1 VFVIPAKAGIHL
13 DFARIRKI
21 NAESNWI
28 PAFAGNTANDFRRLA
43 AFLGPAMLRVFASLW
58 GYRMHRTALAVLLAS
73 LTFAAAAAEPAPAG
87 KLTLE
92 KIMADPDWIGGAV
105 QNAYWSVDGKAAYYS
120 LKRSGSSLIDLH
132 RIDLASSQDSVV
144 DGAAMA
150 ASDGRDAKYD
160 VAGTRAAFVRN
171 GDVFV
176 RDLRNGALTQI
187 TRAGGARGAR
197 LSGDGRLVTYRTA
210 NDWFVHDLASGV
222 TGPAAT
228 LKTEKDPD
236 AAQKS
241 DELREMQLRTFSTL
255 KKLHDDKEARRAQAE
270 AMRKT
275 DPTRASAPFWLGDEV
290 KLLDADLSPDARWML
305 IVTAPKKHDEG
316 KRGELMR
323 YVTESGYEET
333 EKERV
338 RVGHN
343 APVGQAMQLLDLAE
357 HKAYPLSLDALP
369 GIHDDPLKSVR
380 EENAKLANADAAKKK
395 HDEGTAA
402 GKQPS
407 ALSPPTSRPVR
418 IVSDADDGGGG
429 GIEWSRDGRALALQI
444 RAIDNKD
451 RWIATIDFTH
461 HSLVNQHRLTDPAW
475 INWNFNGF
483 GWLNDGRTLWY
494 ESEETGYAHLY
505 TKAPDAKA
513 QALTS
518 GKFEVSRAELSD
530 DGRWFYMRS
539 NAENSHSYDVY
550 RVAASGSKLER
561 MTQYQG
567 ADAFTLSHDG
577 SRLLVT
583 HSSSYLPGQL
593 AVVATD
599 GSTPRELTD
608 TRSAEYKTMS
618 WVAPQF
624 VDVPS
629 THFKG
634 TIAAKFYKPADYDAS
649 KKHPAVLFVHGA
661 GYTQNVHSSWPYYFR
676 EQMFHNMLLQ
686 QGYVV
691 LDMDYRA
698 SEGYG
703 REWRTA
709 IYRQMGHPELED
721 LLDGKKWLVDTQ
733 SVDAK
738 RVGIYGGSYGGFMTL
753 MALFRAPGEFAAGAA
768 LRPVTDWMQY
778 NHEYTSDILN
788 EPQVDPVAYKRSSP
802 IEFADGLKDALLICH
817 GVIDDNVLFE
827 DSMRLYQRLIELHK
841 DNFTISP
848 YALDR
853 HGFTNADSWLD
864 EYKRIYKLF
873 DQTIGTTR

>member
-1 VFVIPAKAGIHL
+1 
-13 DFARIRKI
+13 
-21 NAESNWI
+21 
-28 PAFAGNTANDFRRLA
+28 
-43 AFLGPAMLRVFASLW
+43 
-58 GYRMHRTALAVLLAS
+58 MHRAALAILLAS
-73 LTFAAAAAEPAPAG
+73 LTFAAAAADPAPAG

-92 KIMADPDWIGGAV
+92 KIMADPDWIGTAV

-120 LKRSGSSLIDLH
+120 LKRSGSPLVDLH
-132 RIDLASSQDSVV
+132 RIDLASGQDSVV

-150 ASDGRDAKYD
+150 ASDGHDASYD
-160 VAGTRAAFVRN
+160 LAGTRAAFVRN

-187 TRAGGARGAR
+187 TRAGGARTAR
-197 LSGDGRLVTYRTA
+197 LSGDGRLVTFRTG
-210 NDWFVHDLASGV
+210 NDWLVHDLTSGV
-222 TGPAAT
+222 TGTAAT
-228 LKTEKDPD
+228 LKAEKDPD
-236 AAQKS
+236 AKPAP
-241 DELREMQLRTFSTL
+241 DDLREMQLRTFSTL
-255 KKLHDDKEARRAQAE
+255 KKLHDDKDARRAQAE
-270 AMRKT
+270 ALRKA
-275 DPTRASAPFWLGDEV
+275 DPTRAPSPFWLGDEV

-305 IVTAPKKHDEG
+305 IVTAPKKRDEG

-338 RVGHN
+338 RVGRN
-343 APVGQAMQLLDLAE
+343 APIGQAMQLLDLIE
-357 HKAYPLSLDALP
+357 HKTYPLAFDALP
-369 GIHDDPLKSVR
+369 GIHDDPLKAIR
-380 EENAKLANADAAKKK
+380 EENAKLAQADRAERSAHGDTREENAKQADTKKAT
-395 HDEGTAA
+395 HGDETEKTPHKE
-402 GKQPS
+402 GKPKMR
-407 ALSPPTSRPVR
+407 AVR

-429 GIEWSRDGRALALQI
+429 GIEWSRDGRALAIQI

-451 RWIATIDFTH
+451 RWIASVDFAH
-461 HSLVNQHRLTDPAW
+461 HALLPQHRLTDPAW

-505 TKAPDAKA
+505 TKSADGKA
-513 QALTS
+513 QALTQ
-518 GKFEVSRAELSD
+518 GKFEVSRAQLSD
-530 DGRWFYMRS
+530 DGKWFYVRS
-539 NAENSHSYDVY
+539 NAENTHSYDVY
-550 RVAASGSKLER
+550 RVAASGGKLER
-561 MTQYQG
+561 VTQYRG
-567 ADAFTLSHDG
+567 ADGFVLSHDG

-583 HSSSYLPGQL
+583 HSSSYVPVQL
-593 AVVATD
+593 AVVAAD
-599 GSTPRELTD
+599 GSGTPRELTD
-608 TRSAEYKTMS
+608 TRSAEYKTLN

-676 EQMFHNMLLQ
+676 EQMFHNLLLQ

-709 IYRQMGHPELED
+709 IYRQMGHPELDD

-733 SVDAK
+733 SVDPK

-788 EPQVDPVAYKRSSP
+788 EPQVDPIAYKRSSP
-802 IEFADGLKDALLICH
+802 IEFADGLRDALLICH
-817 GVIDDNVLFE
+817 GMIDDNVLFE

-873 DQTIGTTR
+873 DQNIGQTGAAR